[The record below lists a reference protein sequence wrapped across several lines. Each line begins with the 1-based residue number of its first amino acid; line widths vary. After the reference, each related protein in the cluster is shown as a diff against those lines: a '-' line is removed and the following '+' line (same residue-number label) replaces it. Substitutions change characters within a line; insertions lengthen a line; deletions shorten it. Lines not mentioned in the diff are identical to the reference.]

1 MLNPVTKPTPV
12 ELKVVAGVKLP
23 DEINKSIDLTDNA
36 LLFYIEHTLGYPE
49 SVREPLSLI
58 NGLTGKSLTA
68 IEVDVTG
75 KPVSNPSQNISPL
88 ESKFYRIK

>member
-1 MLNPVTKPTPV
+1 LLNPVTKPTPV
-12 ELKVVAGVKLP
+12 ELKVVAGVKLS